1 VNSRSLAAYSLALAG
16 SIALVGCGSEPPT
29 GTGGVGGSSINPGR
43 AGSGGGRGGSGG
55 SGAATTGGAGGSGAT
70 SGSGG
75 AGGSNAGT
83 GGSSAGSGGS
93 GASGGSAGSSGS
105 GGASSDGGPSEG
117 GAAGSGGSGTGGS
130 GGSGTGGSG
139 GGMLGPALGSGN
151 PSSMGLDRHD
161 ALYCGEWQLTNPG
174 ETIYL
179 IKGGKVVWQHAIPD
193 NDELGDCTLTS
204 YGTVFFNRKSYG
216 AQEIK
221 MDLTSGKSGE
231 IVWEYRQDGGS
242 EVHAVQPIGKD
253 KVLVMQNSVPA
264 KLMIINKTMAKTCR
278 SGMPCVEKLWPIMG
292 GGSVHGMF
300 RHVRIL
306 ANGNLLVPFTGA
318 LGKVVEYTQ
327 DNPPKVVWEYTD
339 APSAWAAVRLHNGNT
354 LISGNSR
361 KYLKEVTPDKQVVW
375 EIKDGDLPGISFYT
389 IQEAM
394 RLKNGNTIINNWC
407 GGGPPRDRWAAE
419 CVQVVEV
426 TPDKK
431 VVWQVKQWSN
441 PNLGPGS
448 STQLLDEPGTPE
460 NPGELQR

>member
-1 VNSRSLAAYSLALAG
+1 LVLLVPGVGSGCRGDESAATG
-16 SIALVGCGSEPPT
+16 
-29 GTGGVGGSSINPGR
+29 GTGGAGGGGGGGGRGGGSSTSGGR
-43 AGSGGGRGGSGG
+43 GGGGNATGGTTTGSGGSGGTGAAGSGGGGG
-55 SGAATTGGAGGSGAT
+55 TGAGGGGA

-75 AGGSNAGT
+75 AGGPAGA
-83 GGSSAGSGGS
+83 GGTTA
-93 GASGGSAGSSGS
+93 A
-105 GGASSDGGPSEG
+105 DGGVTPDMAP
-117 GAAGSGGSGTGGS
+117 GAGNGA
-130 GGSGTGGSG
+130 
-139 GGMLGPALGSGN
+139 LGPPLGAGN
-151 PSSMGLDRHD
+151 PASMGLDRHD

-179 IKGGKVVWQHAIPD
+179 MKGGKVVWTHAIPD
-193 NDELGDCTLTS
+193 NDELGDCTMTS
-204 YGTVFFNRKSYG
+204 YGTVLFNRKSYG

-221 MDLTSGKSGE
+221 MDLASGKSGE

-264 KLMIINKTMAKTCR
+264 KLMIIDKTLARSCR

-327 DNPPKVVWEYTD
+327 DMPPKVVWEYTD
-339 APSAWAAVRLHNGNT
+339 APSAWAAVRLRNGNT

-361 KYLKEVTPDKQVVW
+361 KYVKEVSPDKQVVW
-375 EIKDGDLPGISFYT
+375 ELKDGDLPGIKFFT

-394 RLKNGNTIINNWC
+394 RLQNGNTIINNWC
-407 GGGPPRDRWAAE
+407 GGGLPRDRWAAE

-448 STQLLDEPGTPE
+448 STQILSDPGTPE
-460 NPGELQR
+460 NPGEQMR

>member
-1 VNSRSLAAYSLALAG
+1 MP
-16 SIALVGCGSEPPT
+16 LV
-29 GTGGVGGSSINPGR
+29 
-43 AGSGGGRGGSGG
+43 
-55 SGAATTGGAGGSGAT
+55 AATAVPGARRAT
-70 SGSGG
+70 
-75 AGGSNAGT
+75 
-83 GGSSAGSGGS
+83 
-93 GASGGSAGSSGS
+93 
-105 GGASSDGGPSEG
+105 
-117 GAAGSGGSGTGGS
+117 AARRRTCPVRA
-130 GGSGTGGSG
+130 T
-139 GGMLGPALGSGN
+139 ARWARRWASGN
-151 PSSMGLDRHD
+151 PSSTGLDRHD
-161 ALYCGEWQLTNPG
+161 ALYCGEWQLTNPA

-179 IKGGKVVWQHAIPD
+179 VKAGKVVWTHAIPD
-193 NDELGDCTLTS
+193 SDELGDCTLTS

-221 MDLTSGKSGE
+221 MDLASGKGGE

-264 KLMIINKTMAKTCR
+264 KLMIINKTAAKSCR

-327 DNPPKVVWEYTD
+327 DIPPKVVWEYTD
-339 APSAWAAVRLHNGNT
+339 APVGLGGRAPAQRQHPDQRQRPQVRQGSDPRQAGGLGGQGWRSAGDQASIRSRRPCAFPTATPSSTTGAAAGCR
-354 LISGNSR
+354 
-361 KYLKEVTPDKQVVW
+361 
-375 EIKDGDLPGISFYT
+375 
-389 IQEAM
+389 
-394 RLKNGNTIINNWC
+394 
-407 GGGPPRDRWAAE
+407 RDRWAAE

-431 VVWQVKQWSN
+431 VVWQVKQWCN

-460 NPGELQR
+460 NPGEQMR